1 MRAEAGKIDISLS
14 IGQGNGMAFWMP
26 VLLSISSATL
36 LSEGASPK
44 NLYQILRN
52 SPKD

>member
-1 MRAEAGKIDISLS
+1 MKAEAGKIDISLS

-36 LSEGASPK
+36 LSKGPNPAKSLQNP
-44 NLYQILRN
+44 L
-52 SPKD
+52 